1 MSNIPDLSHITLNEI
16 MNEVH
21 NRNHYLKTPQ
31 QIKAE
36 TLRPRKGAKPQC
48 TKCGRRRT
56 RNHAKNKTGYCYDC
70 NSTFHHELIAIGF
83 NKLINSDMKDVLI
96 KRGFGKFPFVV
107 AKIKKIDGKKMI
119 ELNGKK
125 AGYSFFNFK

>member
-1 MSNIPDLSHITLNEI
+1 MSKLPDLSHITLDEI
-16 MNEVH
+16 MNEVY

-48 TKCGRRRT
+48 TKCGGRKT
-56 RNHAKNKTGYCYDC
+56 KNHAKNKTGYCYDC
-70 NSTFHHELIAIGF
+70 DSTFHHELIVIGF
-83 NKLINSDMKDVLI
+83 DKYVDPDIRKILIR
-96 KRGFGKFPFVV
+96 RGFGKFPFV
-107 AKIKKIDGKKMI
+107 AIRSKDMEGRKMI